1 MNFDE
6 LFTAYHKQMLF
17 VAQRILENPADAE
30 DAVQNAL
37 LKIYRLRNT
46 IPEDPRVRRAYVLTA
61 AKHAA
66 LDMKEQEKRSVNID
80 DLVIP
85 GNSDLFEEIT
95 ASEDYDRLLRAMNGL
110 PELYRDVLM
119 LRYVRDL
126 SVKEIAH
133 LLNRKEWA
141 VRKQLARGKAMLQE
155 LYERRPQ
162 P

>member
-6 LFTAYHKQMLF
+6 LFLAYHRQMLF

-66 LDMKEQEKRSVNID
+66 LDLKEREKKSVNID
-80 DLVIP
+80 DLVLP
-85 GNSDLFEEIT
+85 GKADCFEKVA
-95 ASEDYDRLLRAMNGL
+95 ASEDYDRLLTTIKEL
-110 PELYRDVLM
+110 PDLYRDVLM
-119 LRYVRDL
+119 LRYVREL
-126 SVKEIAH
+126 TVKEIAR

-155 LYERRPQ
+155 LYERR
-162 P
+162 

>member
-1 MNFDE
+1 MNFDR
-6 LFTAYHKQMLF
+6 LFSTYHRQMLF
-17 VAQRILENPADAE
+17 VAQRILGNQADAE

-37 LKIYRLRNT
+37 LKLYRLRDR
-46 IPEDPRVRRAYVLTA
+46 IPEDPRVCRVYVLTA

-66 LDMKEQEKRSVNID
+66 LDMKEREKKALNID

-95 ASEDYDRLLRAMNGL
+95 ASEDYDCLLRAINGL

-155 LYERRPQ
+155 LYERRTQ
-162 P
+162 L